1 MGANVETLEAVES
14 QLADAHVR
22 CFSRLK
28 APAISFLVGEEKSM
42 NWEKAT
48 QIAYEIGKSKL
59 AEERMDLFRKAAE
72 YARIRVDWQLSSA
85 GERPGMD
92 ENRRRL
98 HDAFIGACD
107 DMGRVMEAE
116 GEDASWRVELGAD
129 RKEIGDFAC
138 YIHLILGL
146 VAR

>member
-1 MGANVETLEAVES
+1 
-14 QLADAHVR
+14 
-22 CFSRLK
+22 
-28 APAISFLVGEEKSM
+28 M

-48 QIAYEIGKSKL
+48 QIAYEIGKSRQ
-59 AEERMDLFRKAAE
+59 AEKRLELFRKAAD
-72 YARIRVDWQLSSA
+72 YARIRVDWQFSSP
-85 GERPGMD
+85 EDRLKMD

-98 HDAFIGACD
+98 HDAFIEACD
-107 DMGRVMEAE
+107 SMSRVMETE
-116 GEDASWRVELGAD
+116 GEDISWRSELGAD

>member
-1 MGANVETLEAVES
+1 M
-14 QLADAHVR
+14 D
-22 CFSRLK
+22 
-28 APAISFLVGEEKSM
+28 
-42 NWEKAT
+42 WEKAT
-48 QIAYEIGKSKL
+48 AIAYGIGKSKQ
-59 AEERMDLFRKAAE
+59 AETRLGLFRKAAD
-72 YARIRVDWQLSSA
+72 YARIRVDWQLSSPE
-85 GERPGMD
+85 ERLAMD

-98 HDAFIGACD
+98 HDAFIAACE

-116 GEDASWRVELGAD
+116 GEDLSWKAELGAD